1 MGSKGLLILWACLIA
16 IGPAFAQSEEG
27 GGLTASAATPTPYKA
42 QKMTLSSVTSIG
54 STVRTTT
61 GQALTAPRH
70 EIVATLDNPP
80 ACPSGAEC
88 PALPS
93 NNIVTMLFDEAVFST
108 KASHYRQLLFCR
120 RTIESAEPT
129 EKILLVGDIRFVR
142 DTGLVYVDSLTS
154 CSIEAA
160 AG

>member
-1 MGSKGLLILWACLIA
+1 MGCKGLLIVWACLIA
-16 IGPAFAQSEEG
+16 LGPAFAQSEEG
-27 GGLTASAATPTPYKA
+27 EALTARAATPTPYKA

-54 STVRTTT
+54 ITVRTAT

-70 EIVATLDNPP
+70 EIIATLDNPP

-88 PALPS
+88 PALPAG
-93 NNIVTMLFDEAVFST
+93 NIVTLLFDEGVFST
-108 KASHYRQLLFCR
+108 KASYYRQLLFCR
-120 RTIESAEPT
+120 RAIESVEPT
-129 EKILLVGDIRFVR
+129 EKVLLEGNIRLAR
-142 DTGLVYVDSLTS
+142 NTGLVYVDSLTS